1 VFFVTA
7 EAKDAVLVPV
17 GALRPA
23 GAGAGEDRRRGR
35 ETGQPRTPSRNGD
48 TGAAADPRARLANG
62 PAVVRV
68 VAPGGALETREV
80 RVGVVSRV
88 SAQILSGLEPGEQ
101 VVVGQRAA
109 TPPATPRGASGNR
122 SPMMGPRV

>member
-23 GAGAGEDRRRGR
+23 GTGESRRGG
-35 ETGQPRTPSRNGD
+35 ESRPQSKSAD
-48 TGAAADPRARLANG
+48 PGAAVDARARLANG
-62 PAVVRV
+62 PAAVRV
-68 VAPGGALETREV
+68 VRPGGAIETRDV

-88 SAQILSGLEPGEQ
+88 SAQIVSGLEPGEQ
-101 VVVGQRAA
+101 VVVGQRATA
-109 TPPATPRGASGNR
+109 PASPAKPSPTSR
-122 SPMMGPRV
+122 PMMGPRV